1 MSDHLTDEQ
10 LDAMQASADQ
20 ATPGPWEIIGGY
32 QYVTGVDVVIGAIDE
47 GCIRLR
53 DAEFI
58 AHART
63 DVPALVAEVRRLR
76 RWKAEAL
83 PILDGLQELG
93 HALDLPI
100 GERITGPAALD
111 AVERLR
117 EQRREALALA
127 NVGVA
132 QWERDNHTPAV
143 WAADIRD
150 ALEADDA

>member
-1 MSDHLTDEQ
+1 MRDHLTDGQ

-63 DVPALVAEVRRLR
+63 DVPALIAEVR
-76 RWKAEAL
+76 
-83 PILDGLQELG
+83 
-93 HALDLPI
+93 
-100 GERITGPAALD
+100 
-111 AVERLR
+111 RLR
-117 EQRREALALA
+117 EQRREALAVA
-127 NVGVA
+127 NADAA
-132 QWERDNHTPAV
+132 QWEQENHTPTV
-143 WAADIRD
+143 WAGEIRD
-150 ALEADDA
+150 ALEADDE